1 MSISLKC
8 GVKNKKKVRCVGE
21 GFSRCSGLFMFCES
35 QFLVEQTSEFL
46 KYLFLKRHVRLE
58 AF

>member
-8 GVKNKKKVRCVGE
+8 GVKNKKSPLQWEV
-21 GFSRCSGLFMFCES
+21 FSRCSGLFILCGS
-35 QFLVEQTSEFL
+35 QFLVKQTSEFL

>member
-8 GVKNKKKVRCVGE
+8 GVKNKKKSAGE

-46 KYLFLKRHVRLE
+46 KYLFL
-58 AF
+58 

>member
-1 MSISLKC
+1 MPISLKL
-8 GVKNKKKVRCVGE
+8 GVKNKKESAAVG
-21 GFSRCSGLFMFCES
+21 GLLPLQRTLFALRKS
-35 QFLVEQTSEFL
+35 VLVKQTSEFL